1 MRQWS
6 KLEVDLCI
14 LPELGGFNPLII
26 YIEYFLKWLEA
37 KSTRDKFVPTVAN
50 PLYRIIYRDWCIKI
64 QINDQS
70 KKSVSQAEILGEEQR
85 IAPAY
90 HQQSNELCK
99 RQNRAIKDSVIKVM
113 QKDTNYWVGVFEGVL
128 FAHKVTVHTS
138 ADYPPFF
145 LPYSRHPILPIN
157 IQENLRYNY
166 HTFQS
171 FIY

>member
-1 MRQWS
+1 M
-6 KLEVDLCI
+6 
-14 LPELGGFNPLII
+14 
-26 YIEYFLKWLEA
+26 EA

-50 PLYRIIYRDWCIKI
+50 LLYRIICREWCIKI

-70 KKSVSQAEILGEEQR
+70 KKSVNQAEITGEEQR
-85 IAPAY
+85 IAPAH